1 MKEMLANQTSAS
13 GYSNSFV
20 NSNNSNK
27 DAGTSNITGDNN
39 SRRYA
44 MLSTEWISAIGEE
57 LGIHP
62 LPDPL
67 LKRLAEDASYR
78 LREVLHVSITNS
90 CSILP
95 VMPEM

>member
-1 MKEMLANQTSAS
+1 MKEMLANQTTGM

-20 NSNNSNK
+20 NTNSK
-27 DAGTSNITGDNN
+27 DAGTSNITNDNN

-44 MLSTEWISAIGEE
+44 MLSTEWISTIGEE
-57 LGIHP
+57 LGMHP

-78 LREVLHVSITNS
+78 LREVLHVSK
-90 CSILP
+90 
-95 VMPEM
+95 

>member
-1 MKEMLANQTSAS
+1 MKEMLANQTAM

-20 NSNNSNK
+20 NNNSK
-27 DAGTSNITGDNN
+27 DAGTSSIANDNN

-57 LGIHP
+57 LGMHP

-78 LREVLHVSITNS
+78 LREVLHVSR
-90 CSILP
+90 
-95 VMPEM
+95 